1 MQGERIYSG
10 SPYEEKAGYARAA
23 VVNGWIFVSGTTGFD
38 AQTKEFP
45 PDVESQ
51 CENCFRN
58 IEIALGKAG
67 ATLKDLV
74 RVQIFV
80 TSQEEFER
88 IIPIIRKHCYEA
100 GLPTQRSSRSLWH
113 HTCVSRSRRLQSF
126 LVDRYKVSRI
136 ICPPLRQ
143 ISTLTNRAAQFVLA
157 FAVDWTARCE
167 L

>member
-1 MQGERIYSG
+1 MQGERIFSG

-23 VVNGWIFVSGTTGFD
+23 VAGGWIFVSGTTGFD

-45 PDVESQ
+45 ADVEAQ

-58 IEIALGKAG
+58 IEIALERAG

-100 GLPTQRSSRSLWH
+100 RPANTTVFAQLVAPH
-113 HTCVSRSRRLQSF
+113 MCVE
-126 LVDRYKVSRI
+126 VEAI
-136 ICPPLRQ
+136 
-143 ISTLTNRAAQFVLA
+143 
-157 FAVDWTARCE
+157 AVAPSGK
-167 L
+167 